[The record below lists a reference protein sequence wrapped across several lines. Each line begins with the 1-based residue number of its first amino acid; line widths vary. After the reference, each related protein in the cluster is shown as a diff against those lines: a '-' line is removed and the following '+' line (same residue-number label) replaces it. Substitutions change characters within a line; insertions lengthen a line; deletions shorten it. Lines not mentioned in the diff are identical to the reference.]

1 MYFINSNSVY
11 YSERPFKLNLLK
23 LNTIANNLN
32 TSMKRTF
39 LAAAL
44 LLCCHFMAFAQ
55 KVKVDVNK
63 VVDAEKA
70 FDKLVER
77 KGIKDAFLAVA
88 DPEGIVFKPRMIK
101 IIDFYNSIE
110 KQPGTLKWEPKFARI
125 SANGDLAFTA
135 GPYVYQN
142 NKSNDDDKVYGDYVS
157 VWHIDPADNKLKL
170 LIDLGIP
177 HPESEQQ
184 ELVDF
189 KQPDTAKQTAPGKDP
204 FAGKG
209 VILATDK
216 TFNQELTKSALASY
230 KEFLSPEARYYFPG
244 FDPMSG
250 TDKIMKFID
259 NEGISI
265 SATTANVGRAT
276 SNDLAYSYGTAR
288 IRKGDIVSD
297 YNYVRIW
304 EIDATHRWN
313 ILLEI
318 FSAVEQ

>member
-1 MYFINSNSVY
+1 MYFINFNSVY
-11 YSERPFKLNLLK
+11 CSERPVKLNLLK
-23 LNTIANNLN
+23 LNTIANNPN
-32 TSMKRTF
+32 TSMKRIF

-44 LLCCHFMAFAQ
+44 LLSCHFIAFAQ
-55 KVKVDVNK
+55 KVKVDVND
-63 VVDAEKA
+63 VVNAEKS
-70 FDKLVER
+70 FNKLVER

-101 IIDFYNSIE
+101 ITDFYNSIE

-142 NKSNDDDKVYGDYVS
+142 NKANDDDKVYGDYVS
-157 VWHIDPADNKLKL
+157 IWHLDQETNKLKL

-177 HPESEQQ
+177 HPESEQE

-189 KQPDTAKQTAPGKDP
+189 KQPDTSKQTGPSKDP

-265 SATTANVGRAT
+265 SATTTNVGRAT

-304 EIDATHRWN
+304 EIDADHKWD